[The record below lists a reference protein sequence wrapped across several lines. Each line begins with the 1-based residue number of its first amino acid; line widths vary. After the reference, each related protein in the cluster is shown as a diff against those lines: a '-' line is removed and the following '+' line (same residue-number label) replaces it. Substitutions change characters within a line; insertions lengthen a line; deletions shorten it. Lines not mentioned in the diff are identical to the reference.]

1 MSAEKGLNS
10 NIFHLWVMYLCQMN
24 AYTYAYPRP
33 ALTTDC
39 VVLTT
44 HSTSPKVLL
53 IKRKHPPFK
62 GFWAFPG
69 GFVNMDEDLES
80 AAARELEEETAIRGI
95 QLKQFKTYGHPLRD
109 PRHRTVTVV
118 FAAFVENEIHPIPAD
133 DAAEANWFALDSLPP
148 LAFDHQAILSELLLS
163 VRMQIKEVCLPVTMT
178 HTMNCFL

>member
-1 MSAEKGLNS
+1 MVVSAEKGLS
-10 NIFHLWVMYLCQMN
+10 LIIFHPWVMYLCLMN

-44 HSTSPKVLL
+44 HSKSPKVLL
-53 IKRKHPPFK
+53 IRRKHPPFE
-62 GFWAFPG
+62 GFWTFPG

-80 AAARELEEETAIRGI
+80 AASRELKEETAISGI
-95 QLKQFKTYGHPLRD
+95 QLKQFKTYGNPLRD

-118 FAAFVENEIHPIPAD
+118 FAAFVEKEIDTITAD

-148 LAFDHQAILSELLLS
+148 LAFDHQAILSDLLLS
-163 VRMQIKEVCLPVTMT
+163 LHLQTKEVSQPMAITRQ
-178 HTMNCFL
+178 